1 MLSAL
6 NLLTVPDVE
15 RKKSNTVRQRLPVIV
30 GKRSSSA
37 VRILQKKRRKKKSH
51 EKAKYQ
57 WKIEKKL
64 QKLEEKEKIGTL
76 REQAKKR
83 REEEQLLK
91 AASKDSKRKIRYQ
104 NATKRHG

>member
-37 VRILQKKRRKKKSH
+37 VRILQKREEKRR
-51 EKAKYQ
+51 AT
-57 WKIEKKL
+57 KKL
-64 QKLEEKEKIGTL
+64 RTSGE
-76 REQAKKR
+76 
-83 REEEQLLK
+83 
-91 AASKDSKRKIRYQ
+91 
-104 NATKRHG
+104 